1 MTKVSKTITQIIA
14 FNQAASVYLSTRK
27 DDDSSLCKSL
37 RLVQRKQI
45 PPIFESFNDEISEAK
60 RANCATEPGS
70 GRILR
75 ESNGNYSYTKDGER
89 DMNIAVKNLAHKE
102 YDIHQRLCEV
112 NVDDLSVDDMFA
124 FSGFV
129 IDEIKE
135 EDYL

>member
-14 FNQAASVYLSTRK
+14 FNQAASIYLSTRK
-27 DDDSSLCKSL
+27 DDESSLCKSL
-37 RLVQRKQI
+37 RLVQRKQV

-60 RANCATEPGS
+60 RFHCATEPGS

-89 DMNIAVKNLAHKE
+89 DMNTAVKNLAHKE
-102 YDIHQRLCEV
+102 YDIHQRLCDV
-112 NVDDLSVDDMFA
+112 NLDELSIDEMFA

-129 IDEIKE
+129 IEEIKE
-135 EDYL
+135 EDSL